1 MRRIVLSLV
10 VVAAGLA
17 TGVAPSSA
25 QAGATIVLTPN
36 PVEAGADV
44 TITNTPDAAS
54 ICQPT
59 TKAQEVG
66 SPEGGDVVVLLDQ
79 FQGPNEILTAA
90 SADTA
95 GNWQVVVQVPEAGEY
110 NVMATCQ
117 LNDMAYQPQ
126 TLTVTAA
133 AEPPPTEPPPSAPP
147 ATPAEPQAQA
157 PAFTG

>member
-1 MRRIVLSLV
+1 MRRIVVLLV
-10 VVAAGLA
+10 VMTAGLA
-17 TGVAPSSA
+17 IGVAPSSA
-25 QAGATIVLTPN
+25 QAGATIVMTPN

-54 ICQPT
+54 ICQPST
-59 TKAQEVG
+59 TTREVG

-90 SADTA
+90 SADSA

-110 NVMATCQ
+110 NVLATCQ
-117 LNDMAYQPQ
+117 LNDVAYQPQ
-126 TLTVTAA
+126 TLSVTAA
-133 AEPPPTEPPPSAPP
+133 AEPPTEPPPSAPP
-147 ATPAEPQAQA
+147 AAPAQPQAAA